1 MLTNTYR
8 IWTCAPYA
16 ASSTNCCVPERL
28 AARMKY
34 CERPDLTD
42 LGNTLSG
49 NVADTFVNVGIE
61 LYTTKPAASDKR
73 LIRTLDQQINDS
85 AIAIDGS
92 DGLLDG
98 PHLLSPPVSAA
109 ERLRPKNVSGSTIGG
124 GIIKRRAYST
134 PASVSAVRSPFGS
147 LAEVGNVK
155 QYAYLIAVLNAS
167 DPDRDFSAL
176 QPSSFLRIHTD
187 VLSPLN
193 QTIIGLGLKTP
204 PNLWQVL
211 EAEITPSECKAYSLE
226 LPQQFLEDDDSGIS
240 WSKMFFYFNKR
251 RKRVLFVYLNS
262 RPASYP
268 REASSD
274 SEEILGE
281 LE

>member
-1 MLTNTYR
+1 
-8 IWTCAPYA
+8 
-16 ASSTNCCVPERL
+16 
-28 AARMKY
+28 MKY
-34 CERPDLTD
+34 CERPDLTE

-49 NVADTFVNVGIE
+49 NVADTFVSVGIE
-61 LYTTKPAASDKR
+61 LYTTKPASSDKR

-85 AIAIDGS
+85 AFAVDGS
-92 DGLLDG
+92 DGSMDF
-98 PHLLSPPVSAA
+98 PQLLSPPVSNT
-109 ERLRPKNVSGSTIGG
+109 ERFKLKNAQGNTNEGG
-124 GIIKRRAYST
+124 AVKRRAYST
-134 PASVSAVRSPFGS
+134 PNSVSAVKSPFGS

-176 QPSSFLRIHTD
+176 QPSSFSRIHTD
-187 VLSPLN
+187 ILGPLN
-193 QTIIGLGLKTP
+193 QSITALGLKTP

-211 EAEITPSECKAYSLE
+211 DVEITPSECKAYSLE
-226 LPQQFLEDDDSGIS
+226 LPQQFLEDDDTGIS

-268 REASSD
+268 RETSSD